1 MKKEILNSDK
11 APAPVGPYSHAVR
24 AGDMLFCSGQ
34 IPLDAKTGEVLK
46 GSVGEQAELSLS
58 NVKTLL
64 EDFGLNLNAVLKT
77 TVFLTDM
84 STFNEFNEVYSKYFN
99 ESKPARSC
107 VAVKQLPKGVDVE
120 VEVIAAFNLE
130 I

>member
-34 IPLDAKTGEVLK
+34 IPLDASTGEVLK
-46 GSVGEQAELSLS
+46 GSVSEQAELALS

-77 TVFLTDM
+77 SVFLTDM
-84 STFNEFNEVYSKYFN
+84 GTFNEFNEVYSKYFN

-107 VAVKQLPKGVDVE
+107 IAVKQLPKGVDVE
-120 VEVIAAFNLE
+120 VEVVAAFNLTQ
-130 I
+130 

>member
-1 MKKEILNSDK
+1 MKKQILNSDK

-24 AGDMLFCSGQ
+24 AGDMLYCSGQ

-46 GSVGEQAELSLS
+46 GSVAEQAELSLS

-77 TVFLTDM
+77 SVFLTDM
-84 STFNEFNEVYSKYFN
+84 ATFAEFNEVYSKYFN

-130 I
+130 H

>member
-24 AGDMLFCSGQ
+24 AGDMLYCSGQ

-46 GSVGEQAELSLS
+46 GSVSEQAELALH

-77 TVFLTDM
+77 SVFLTDM

-120 VEVIAAFNLE
+120 VEVIAAFNLTQ
-130 I
+130 

>member
-1 MKKEILNSDK
+1 MKKQILNSDK

-24 AGDMLFCSGQ
+24 AGDMLYCSGQ
-34 IPLDAKTGEVLK
+34 IPLNPQTGEVLK
-46 GSVGEQAELSLS
+46 GSVAEQAELALS

-77 TVFLTDM
+77 SVFLTDM
-84 STFNEFNEVYSKYFN
+84 ATFGEFNEVYSNYFN

-130 I
+130 H

>member
-24 AGDMLFCSGQ
+24 AGDMLYCSGQ

-46 GSVGEQAELSLS
+46 GSVSEQADLALT
-58 NVKTLL
+58 NVKNLL

-77 TVFLTDM
+77 SVFLTDM
-84 STFNEFNEVYSKYFN
+84 STFNEFNEVYTKYFN

-107 VAVKQLPKGVDVE
+107 VAVKELPKGVDVE
-120 VEVIAAFNLE
+120 VEVIAAFNLSQ
-130 I
+130 